1 MNLRPFI
8 HELAVE
14 PVDGMR
20 KTYSTPTV
28 PTPGT
33 LTPAINGR
41 TRTVGFTISGSA
53 VTFDEA
59 PALGD
64 VVSFFYTQA

>member
-1 MNLRPFI
+1 MSRLFV

-14 PVDGMR
+14 SVDGMR
-20 KTYSTPTV
+20 KVYNTPTP

-41 TRTVGFTISGSA
+41 TRTEGFTVAGTA
-53 VTFDEA
+53 VTFEEA
-59 PALGD
+59 PSLGD
-64 VVSFFYTQA
+64 VVSFFYTQS